1 MLPNAQAPPDIL
13 KDSLSLRINRSMA
26 QKADSNA
33 PLTNS
38 SLDQSK
44 SKSLNVIKKAPLM
57 KSASYRYQSLNV
69 ITFQMLN
76 LLKITK

>member
-44 SKSLNVIKKAPLM
+44 SKSLNVIKRAPLM
-57 KSASYRYQSLNV
+57 KSLV
-69 ITFQMLN
+69 IVISHLMWSHF
-76 LLKITK
+76 KCSIY

>member
-57 KSASYRYQSLNV
+57 KSLIIV
-69 ITFQMLN
+69 ISH
-76 LLKITK
+76 LK